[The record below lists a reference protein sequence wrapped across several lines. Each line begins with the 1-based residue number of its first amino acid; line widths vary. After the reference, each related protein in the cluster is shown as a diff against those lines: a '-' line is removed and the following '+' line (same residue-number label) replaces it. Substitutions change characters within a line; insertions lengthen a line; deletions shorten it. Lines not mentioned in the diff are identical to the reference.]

1 MRFLI
6 ALFAAAG
13 LFAAGLFAAAPAAAQ
28 SLSPDQEKAVEQM
41 IGDYFIKNPQKM
53 EAVLDNLQLYMAA
66 QEELAFQRALAAREK
81 DLYRNMDDFS
91 MGPKDAPITIVEF
104 FDYNCGYCK
113 RAFAPLM
120 QVLRENSDV
129 RLVFK
134 ELPILNDDSRTA
146 ARIALSIGDQL
157 QFLTFHTKLMTHRGP
172 VNAATIDKTLAEMQ
186 LTREAFDNPG
196 LKRRAAEILAKND
209 SLARELK
216 INGTPA
222 FLINGKLYP
231 GALDAE
237 GLQDALASARAALKN

>member
-1 MRFLI
+1 MRLLI

-13 LFAAGLFAAAPAAAQ
+13 LFAAVPAAAQ
-28 SLSPDQEKAVEQM
+28 SLSPDQEKAVEKM

-172 VNAATIDKTLAEMQ
+172 VNAAIIDKTLAEMQ

-196 LKRRAAEILAKND
+196 LKRRAEEILAKND